1 MQQTYQ
7 NLEIILV
14 DDGSPDRCPQICDL
28 YASKDKRIKVI
39 HKENGGLVTARKA
52 GVQIAQGEYIGFVDG
67 DDWVGVGF
75 YQSMLNTIMACDADI
90 AVAGCSRD
98 LYRKTITMEN
108 ALPLGVY
115 EGESMEY
122 FRKNMMSFG
131 SFFRFG
137 VTTYHWNKLYR
148 REAIIPFQMAVENG
162 FTVMEDGATT
172 YPAMLAAKK
181 VVSDYVMA
189 TSMNAYHVAQAAVQ
203 QAQAQLAMEQTN
215 LGYCTVTSP
224 ITGMIKENGFKIGE
238 IADLTKLLC
247 TVSDDSQIQAWFS
260 YTESQLMDLM
270 KQYHLKATA
279 EGLKDENGQPVGN
292 RLPKLRLQLKNG
304 HVYYHEGVVTEI
316 GGIVDR
322 RTGTVICKATFPN
335 PNDELRSGLSATL
348 IFPTKMDSVY
358 RVPQT
363 AAVRLQNQLMFYRV
377 KKDGTAEGVICEAI
391 PSNSGNHY
399 YIKSGLKE
407 GDEVVVKGAH
417 KLSNGM
423 KVR

>member
-1 MQQTYQ
+1 MHYI
-7 NLEIILV
+7 LKISSYIIVLT
-14 DDGSPDRCPQICDL
+14 SSIL
-28 YASKDKRIKVI
+28 
-39 HKENGGLVTARKA
+39 LVTACGGGKKKDGTQVKYETQIMKPETRVYNLYIPAALHGITEVEVYPQVSGIIRKVNFTD
-52 GVQIAQGEYIGFVDG
+52 GIKVSKGQTLFVIDQTEHKLRVQNARANLAAAKAQ
-67 DDWVGVGF
+67 
-75 YQSMLNTIMACDADI
+75 
-90 AVAGCSRD
+90 
-98 LYRKTITMEN
+98 METTK
-108 ALPLGVY
+108 LQY
-115 EGESMEY
+115 E
-122 FRKNMMSFG
+122 
-131 SFFRFG
+131 
-137 VTTYHWNKLYR
+137 TNKK
-148 REAIIPFQMAVENG
+148 
-162 FTVMEDGATT
+162 
-172 YPAMLAAKK
+172 LAAKK

-189 TSMNAYHVAQAAVQ
+189 TSMNAYHVAQAAVE
-203 QAQAQLAMEQTN
+203 QAQAQLDIAKTS

-238 IADLTKLLC
+238 IADLTNLLC

-260 YTESQLMDLM
+260 YTESQLLDLM
-270 KQYHLKATA
+270 KQYNLKATA
-279 EGLKDENGQPVGN
+279 EGLKDVDGQPVGN

>member
-1 MQQTYQ
+1 MNQPLISVIVPIYGIERYVGHCIESLMQQTYQ

-28 YASKDKRIKVI
+28 YASKDKRIRVI

-148 REAIIPFQMAVENG
+148 REAIIPFQMAVEDG

-181 VVSDYVMA
+181 IVL
-189 TSMNAYHVAQAAVQ
+189 TNNFAYHYRQRSDSMLKSMTSLSIEAERLKSVYYFLQNAVKD
-203 QAQAQLAMEQTN
+203 
-215 LGYCTVTSP
+215 YP
-224 ITGMIKENGFKIGE
+224 
-238 IADLTKLLC
+238 
-247 TVSDDSQIQAWFS
+247 
-260 YTESQLMDLM
+260 
-270 KQYHLKATA
+270 A
-279 EGLKDENGQPVGN
+279 EY
-292 RLPKLRLQLKNG
+292 QLKKQVA
-304 HVYYHEGVVTEI
+304 HITI
-316 GGIVDR
+316 L
-322 RTGTVICKATFPN
+322 CK
-335 PNDELRSGLSATL
+335 
-348 IFPTKMDSVY
+348 IFNAS
-358 RVPQT
+358 
-363 AAVRLQNQLMFYRV
+363 
-377 KKDGTAEGVICEAI
+377 C
-391 PSNSGNHY
+391 
-399 YIKSGLKE
+399 
-407 GDEVVVKGAH
+407 
-417 KLSNGM
+417 
-423 KVR
+423 

>member
-1 MQQTYQ
+1 MKNKLRITSYLIFLTSSILLLTACGGGKKKDGTQVKYETQIMKPETRVY
-7 NLEIILV
+7 NLYIPAALHGITEVEVYPQVSGIIRKV
-14 DDGSPDRCPQICDL
+14 NFTDG
-28 YASKDKRIKVI
+28 IKVSKGQTLFVI
-39 HKENGGLVTARKA
+39 DQTEHKLRVQNAKA
-52 GVQIAQGEYIGFVDG
+52 NLAAAQA
-67 DDWVGVGF
+67 
-75 YQSMLNTIMACDADI
+75 Q
-90 AVAGCSRD
+90 
-98 LYRKTITMEN
+98 METTK
-108 ALPLGVY
+108 LQY
-115 EGESMEY
+115 E
-122 FRKNMMSFG
+122 
-131 SFFRFG
+131 
-137 VTTYHWNKLYR
+137 TNKK
-148 REAIIPFQMAVENG
+148 
-162 FTVMEDGATT
+162 
-172 YPAMLAAKK
+172 LAAKK

-203 QAQAQLAMEQTN
+203 QAQAQLAMAQTN

-304 HVYYHEGVVTEI
+304 HVYFHEGVVTEI

-358 RVPQT
+358 RVPQA

-377 KKDGTAEGVICEAI
+377 KKDGTVEGVICEAI

-407 GDEVVVKGAH
+407 GDEVVIKGAH

>member
-1 MQQTYQ
+1 MKYKLRITLYIFFLTSSILLLTACGGGKKKDGTQVKYETQIMKPETRVY
-7 NLEIILV
+7 NLYIPAALHGITEVEVYPQVSGIIRKV
-14 DDGSPDRCPQICDL
+14 NFTDG
-28 YASKDKRIKVI
+28 IKVSKGQTLFVI
-39 HKENGGLVTARKA
+39 DQTEHKLR
-52 GVQIAQGEYIGFVDG
+52 VQ
-67 DDWVGVGF
+67 
-75 YQSMLNTIMACDADI
+75 
-90 AVAGCSRD
+90 
-98 LYRKTITMEN
+98 N
-108 ALPLGVY
+108 ALANLAAARAQMETTKLQY
-115 EGESMEY
+115 E
-122 FRKNMMSFG
+122 
-131 SFFRFG
+131 
-137 VTTYHWNKLYR
+137 TNKK
-148 REAIIPFQMAVENG
+148 
-162 FTVMEDGATT
+162 
-172 YPAMLAAKK
+172 LAAKK

-189 TSMNAYHVAQAAVQ
+189 TSMNAYHVAQAAVE
-203 QAQAQLAMEQTN
+203 QAQAQLDIAKTS

-238 IADLTKLLC
+238 IADLTNLLC

-260 YTESQLMDLM
+260 YTESQLLDLM
-270 KQYHLKATA
+270 KQYNLKATA
-279 EGLKDENGQPVGN
+279 EGLKDVDGQPVGN

-304 HVYYHEGVVTEI
+304 HIYYHEGVVTEI

-358 RVPQT
+358 RVPQA

-377 KKDGTAEGVICEAI
+377 KMDGTAEGVICEAI

>member
-1 MQQTYQ
+1 MHYI
-7 NLEIILV
+7 LKISSYIILLTSSILLLTACGGGKKK
-14 DDGSPDRCPQICDL
+14 DGTQVKYETQIMKPETRVYNLYIPAALHGITEVEVYPQVSGIIRKVNFADG
-28 YASKDKRIKVI
+28 IKVSKGQTLFVI
-39 HKENGGLVTARKA
+39 DQTEHKLRVQNAKA
-52 GVQIAQGEYIGFVDG
+52 NLAAAKAQ
-67 DDWVGVGF
+67 
-75 YQSMLNTIMACDADI
+75 
-90 AVAGCSRD
+90 
-98 LYRKTITMEN
+98 METTK
-108 ALPLGVY
+108 LQY
-115 EGESMEY
+115 E
-122 FRKNMMSFG
+122 
-131 SFFRFG
+131 
-137 VTTYHWNKLYR
+137 TNKK
-148 REAIIPFQMAVENG
+148 
-162 FTVMEDGATT
+162 
-172 YPAMLAAKK
+172 LAAKK

-189 TSMNAYHVAQAAVQ
+189 TSMNAYHVAQAAVE
-203 QAQAQLAMEQTN
+203 QAQAQLDIAKTS

-238 IADLTKLLC
+238 IADLTNLLC

-260 YTESQLMDLM
+260 YTESQLLDLM
-270 KQYHLKATA
+270 KQYNLKATA
-279 EGLKDENGQPVGN
+279 EGLKDVDGQPVGN

-358 RVPQT
+358 RVPQA